1 MWFAKI
7 NLAFFKWD
15 ILKCM
20 YLILQRMTLTAFQ
33 ENATATLWRTFGA
46 IPIQQCGMPQLF
58 CDAIWPPRRLE
69 FLPVLH
75 AERQHIKLK
84 TSLYLFR
91 PDSIINQ
98 GKKNNNGLL
107 TEGLRFCHLQIFCF
121 CFCFFFI
128 SGNYKMYRHSKETKS
143 HYRLTHLLASCEPEE
158 NSTVFLFVYFSRL
171 PITRTF

>member
-1 MWFAKI
+1 MH
-7 NLAFFKWD
+7 
-15 ILKCM
+15 
-20 YLILQRMTLTAFQ
+20 LILQRMTLTAFQ

-98 GKKNNNGLL
+98 GKK
-107 TEGLRFCHLQIFCF
+107 TIMACLQRAWDFVICKYFVF
-121 CFCFFFI
+121 AFVFLFFFI

-171 PITRTF
+171 SITRTF

>member
-1 MWFAKI
+1 MISCSTSSNNCLISFAKI
-7 NLAFFKWD
+7 NLAFFQWN
-15 ILKCM
+15 ILKCI

-75 AERQHIKLK
+75 AELQHIKLK

-98 GKKNNNGLL
+98 GKKNNQWLACRGPEFLSFANILFL
-107 TEGLRFCHLQIFCF
+107 FL
-121 CFCFFFI
+121 FFFL
-128 SGNYKMYRHSKETKS
+128 SAGTTKCIGI
-143 HYRLTHLLASCEPEE
+143 LKKPKAIIGWLIC
-158 NSTVFLFVYFSRL
+158 
-171 PITRTF
+171 

>member
-1 MWFAKI
+1 
-7 NLAFFKWD
+7 
-15 ILKCM
+15 M

-33 ENATATLWRTFGA
+33 ENATVTLWRTFGA

-98 GKKNNNGLL
+98 GKKNNQWLACRGPEILSFANILFL
-107 TEGLRFCHLQIFCF
+107 FLF
-121 CFCFFFI
+121 FFFI
-128 SGNYKMYRHSKETKS
+128 SGNYKMYMHSKETKS